1 MIDTSLQTATERM
14 RALVIVKV
22 AHTAIWAF
30 FAGCI
35 LALPVAGWL
44 RRFDWAAG
52 LTAFVLI
59 ECLVLAVNR
68 ARCPLTAI
76 ARRYTDDR
84 SPSFD
89 IYLPEWLAAH
99 NKTIFGTLFVI
110 NELIVYWQW
119 RH

>member
-1 MIDTSLQTATERM
+1 MIETTVQDAAIQR

-35 LALPVAGWL
+35 LALPVLGWL
-44 RRFDWAAG
+44 RRFDWALG
-52 LTAFVLI
+52 LTAFILV
-59 ECLVLAVNR
+59 ECLVLAVNQ

-76 ARRYTDDR
+76 AARYTADR
-84 SPSFD
+84 SPAFD

-99 NKTIFGTLFVI
+99 NKAIFGTLFVL
-110 NELIVYWQW
+110 NELIVLWKW